1 MTWKPPDYMLTI
13 YCLFHKILSMPNEYI
28 SLAEAYLE
36 AFRKQQYDDS
46 LVVRIDKLIAE
57 PIAGVS
63 LIEALLAQ
71 ANNLAELAYIAAGP
85 LEDFFI
91 KNYEVLEEPFDK
103 LLRTNSKMRQ
113 ALTGVWISKNTKA
126 RIVLDKL
133 LDKYHLNYGSL

>member
-1 MTWKPPDYMLTI
+1 MLTI
-13 YCLFHKILSMPNEYI
+13 YYHRHKVLSMLNEYI

-36 AFRKQQYDDS
+36 AFRKQLYDDS
-46 LVVRIDKLIAE
+46 LVERIDKIITE
-57 PIAGVS
+57 PIEGIS

-71 ANNLAELAYIAAGP
+71 ATNLAELAYIAAGP

>member
-1 MTWKPPDYMLTI
+1 MLTI
-13 YCLFHKILSMPNEYI
+13 YYHLHKVLSMLNEYI

-36 AFRKQQYDDS
+36 AFRKQLYDDS
-46 LVVRIDKLIAE
+46 LVERIDKIITE
-57 PIAGVS
+57 PIEGIS

-71 ANNLAELAYIAAGP
+71 PTNLAELAYIAAGP